1 MSQMPDADYRQIRA
15 VNCSGLKL
23 FADSPLHYWHRY
35 LNPDRAPETPSKALR
50 LGTLI
55 HCRALEGLEEFN
67 SRYVR
72 KGEYKRN
79 TKEGKAAHEAFLASM
94 PEGAEIIEQDEWDQA
109 LDVAHALLK
118 STAAS
123 NLLEGAHGYSE
134 EVIQW
139 VDEESGLLCKAKMD
153 RIQTINGKTYIVDLK
168 TCSQFYGGAG
178 PKGFSKSAANF
189 KYHWQAAFYL
199 DGLRASGDFGEV
211 EDFVFVVVEKEP
223 PYGVGIYRASDQFVQ
238 IGRDQYREAME
249 NFAVCQRDDHWPGY
263 DTKIVDLELPRWAA

>member
-1 MSQMPDADYRQIRA
+1 MGRRGVRFALQSKDGPDPDDQRQD
-15 VNCSGLKL
+15 V
-23 FADSPLHYWHRY
+23 HRRPQD
-35 LNPDRAPETPSKALR
+35 LLPVLR
-50 LGTLI
+50 RG
-55 HCRALEGLEEFN
+55 
-67 SRYVR
+67 
-72 KGEYKRN
+72 
-79 TKEGKAAHEAFLASM
+79 
-94 PEGAEIIEQDEWDQA
+94 
-109 LDVAHALLK
+109 
-118 STAAS
+118 
-123 NLLEGAHGYSE
+123 
-134 EVIQW
+134 
-139 VDEESGLLCKAKMD
+139 
-153 RIQTINGKTYIVDLK
+153 
-168 TCSQFYGGAG
+168 G